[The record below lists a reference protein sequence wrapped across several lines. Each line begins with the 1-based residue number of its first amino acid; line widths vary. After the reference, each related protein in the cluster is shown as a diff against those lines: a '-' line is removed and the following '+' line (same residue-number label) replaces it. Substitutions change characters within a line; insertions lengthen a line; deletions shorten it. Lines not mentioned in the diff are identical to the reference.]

1 MPLHVGE
8 ALFVATFAF
17 VVNMLCV
24 MASRVLLQRMSAI
37 KDQKKEDRLLDIA
50 QFIKIDYYADIE
62 RILWSLVIANVLF
75 FIPLNWLIV
84 FKVFVRHQVGLIL
97 RSFFKRFD
105 VPAKSESGVSAHD
118 RAVEARRSMQR
129 PDVQRTPA
137 ALQLT
142 GGAAFQMES
151 FQRRTVFGHDGLAWI
166 DFVVNQPSLY
176 DRHHGCS
183 SRGPGLRDFALSPAT
198 SSNLDS
204 KFAKRRGF
212 QTRLDVS
219 RARDGHGQTRQG

>member
-97 RSFFKRFD
+97 RSFFNVLTFLPSPNQECQHMTEPWKPDGQCNDLMF
-105 VPAKSESGVSAHD
+105 SGHQLLFSLLVAQLFKWK
-118 RAVEARRSMQR
+118 VFNG
-129 PDVQRTPA
+129 
-137 ALQLT
+137 ALCLVMMALHGLILSST
-142 GGAAFQMES
+142 N
-151 FQRRTVFGHDGLAWI
+151 RHYTIDTTVAPLVVLA
-166 DFVVNQPSLY
+166 LET
-176 DRHHGCS
+176 
-183 SRGPGLRDFALSPAT
+183 LL
-198 SSNLDS
+198 
-204 KFAKRRGF
+204 
-212 QTRLDVS
+212 
-219 RARDGHGQTRQG
+219 